1 MVDNNAGAAPDD
13 GELIEKAKKGDEHA
27 FELLVKKYQRGIYRL
42 TYRMT
47 NDHFTADELALET
60 FVRAYKAL
68 PRFRKGANFF
78 NWIYTIGMRLSL
90 NYLKKQKR
98 TVDADPEVMD
108 AVTHRDQH
116 TDNMLDR
123 VIAKETAMKIREAI
137 ERLPEKLKMV
147 LLLRIDEEMSYSEI
161 AEVLKV
167 PTGTV
172 MSRLNRAREQ
182 LKSSLGD
189 YLVIKNGS

>member
-1 MVDNNAGAAPDD
+1 MVDNSAGEIPDD
-13 GELIEKAKKGDEHA
+13 GKLVEKAKKGDEHA
-27 FELLVKKYQRGIYRL
+27 FELLVRKYQKGIYRL

-47 NDHFTADELALET
+47 NDHFTADELAMET

-68 PRFRKGANFF
+68 YRFKKGANFF

-98 TVDADPEVMD
+98 MVDGDPEVMN
-108 AVTHRDQH
+108 AISQRDRH
-116 TDNMLDR
+116 DDDLLDR
-123 VIAKETAMKIREAI
+123 VIGKETTMKIRQAI

-167 PTGTV
+167 PAGTV

-182 LKSSLGD
+182 LKRSLGD
-189 YLVIKNGS
+189 YLVQK

>member
-13 GELIEKAKKGDEHA
+13 GELIEKAKKGDEQA
-27 FELLVKKYQRGIYRL
+27 FEMLVKKYQRGIYRL
-42 TYRMT
+42 AYRMT
-47 NDHFTADELALET
+47 HDHFTADELALET

-98 TVDADPEVMD
+98 TVDGDPEVMD

-116 TDNMLDR
+116 NDDMLER
-123 VIAKETAMKIREAI
+123 VIAKETALKIRQAI

-182 LKSSLGD
+182 LKTSLAD